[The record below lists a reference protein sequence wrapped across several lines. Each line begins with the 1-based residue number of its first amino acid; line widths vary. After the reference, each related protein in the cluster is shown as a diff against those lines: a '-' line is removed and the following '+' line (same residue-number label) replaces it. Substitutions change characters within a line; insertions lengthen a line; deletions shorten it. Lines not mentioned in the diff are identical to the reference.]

1 MTNKNKNKLFGIVMT
16 VVFHATAII
25 LLFTLCFRT
34 PLPLPGEA
42 GVEVNL
48 GMYAQAMN
56 NEVKETTSQ
65 QSNETTNQQVQET
78 ASQQEEIEDIV
89 SEDEDVPAIEEET
102 EKPEEEKPEEII
114 EEKPEEII
122 EENPE
127 DTIKEQA
134 EEVTEEVPEE
144 VIEEKPVI
152 NQRAMF
158 QAPKNN
164 TASSGDNSTTEE
176 GIQGSPNGLKDV
188 ERYEGNGGSGDG
200 PAYDLGGR
208 GAKSISTPSKNFSE
222 EGIVVVDIWVD
233 KEGRVQRTEIGKGTT
248 ITNTTMRASALE
260 AAKNSIFNNDDNA
273 ADLQRGTITYK
284 FIIRQ

>member
-16 VVFHATAII
+16 VVFHATAIV

-89 SEDEDVPAIEEET
+89 SEDEDVPVIEEET

-114 EEKPEEII
+114 EEK
-122 EENPE
+122 PE

-152 NQRAMF
+152 NQRAIF